1 MIVNLFRSG
10 KYEAERFWDVVNLL
24 RTFPGPLQFVTNE
37 NPIIIEDDEIYY
49 RIVDEEEFYKSKNFV
64 SEDCNDLVPPPK
76 IVSTL
81 TWKEIFKKC
90 SSYRKKN
97 RFGDE
102 EFCVL
107 LTEIGNDRNWFS
119 AGDPSG
125 ERNLFVHTAYWEY
138 FIGSDQRYPIA
149 YHIASGIL
157 KKLLFKD
164 YDDLEKY
171 WHQEPI
177 GCMMDFCRSKK
188 QISLKLRT
196 GDICESC
203 QDLIS
208 KRKVDQRVVM
218 QVFSIF
224 DGIRT
229 QMAYKSRFNF
239 NPTPPELHIYGN
251 NRKFKF
257 PELGDLEVNL
267 NPLEKTVYLFFL
279 SKPEGVQLSHVQDY
293 KNEIF
298 EIYSRV
304 SNSGSQ
310 ESIQSRIDDLVDPSS
325 NSISEKISKIRKKF
339 NEALGEEIAKL
350 FVITGEN
357 ASKKKIN
364 VDRTR
369 VVYHY

>member
-49 RIVDEEEFYKSKNFV
+49 RNVDEEEFYKSQNFV
-64 SEDCNDLVPPPK
+64 AEDGNYLVPPPK

-97 RFGDE
+97 RFGNE

-164 YDDLEKY
+164 YDDLEKH
-171 WHQEPI
+171 WHHEPI

-196 GDICESC
+196 GDICENC

-208 KRKVDQRVVM
+208 KREVDQRVVM

-239 NPTPPELHIYGN
+239 NPT
-251 NRKFKF
+251 
-257 PELGDLEVNL
+257 
-267 NPLEKTVYLFFL
+267 
-279 SKPEGVQLSHVQDY
+279 
-293 KNEIF
+293 
-298 EIYSRV
+298 
-304 SNSGSQ
+304 
-310 ESIQSRIDDLVDPSS
+310 
-325 NSISEKISKIRKKF
+325 
-339 NEALGEEIAKL
+339 
-350 FVITGEN
+350 
-357 ASKKKIN
+357 
-364 VDRTR
+364 
-369 VVYHY
+369 